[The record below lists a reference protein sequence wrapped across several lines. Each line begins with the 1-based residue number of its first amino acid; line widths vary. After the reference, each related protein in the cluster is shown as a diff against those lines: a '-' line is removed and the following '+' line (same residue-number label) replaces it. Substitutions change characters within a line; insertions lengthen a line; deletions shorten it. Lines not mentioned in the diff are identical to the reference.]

1 MPATE
6 RLYYNDSHL
15 IEFEARVIDKTERVS
30 GWTAVTL
37 DRTAFYP
44 TGGGQPSD
52 TGTLNGLRVVECID
66 NEDDGVLHVIQGRA
80 PELGATVQGRV
91 DWSRRLDHMQ
101 QHTGQHILSQA
112 FVTLFNA
119 PTRSFRVLDQS
130 CEIDVD
136 LANPASEIIERAVEL
151 ANNVIWE
158 DRPITIHN
166 VTSEEAA
173 ALPLRKDSAREGEL
187 RLIEIEEFDLTPCGG
202 THAHRTGEVGM
213 IAVRHWE
220 RAKGLTRIEFVAG
233 VRTLADYRRANKTAR
248 DVAALYSAARDD
260 AAKLTSRVLEEN
272 KELHRR
278 VRVLEEIAA
287 RIEAEELLNEP
298 ASTAGARSVPPAV
311 AGGPD
316 REAVTESNRGLSAQ
330 RDAPGSEPQT
340 IPDPA
345 GVTEPKIICKVFDNR
360 DAESLKHLAQALIA
374 HEGVIALL
382 GSKDKDTARLVF
394 ARSADATGDMN
405 ALMKQ
410 VCEMLDGR
418 GGGKP
423 DLAQG
428 GGRDGG
434 RLTDALQRAVTML
447 KN

>member
-66 NEDDGVLHVIQGRA
+66 NEDEGVLHVIQGRA
-80 PELGATVQGRV
+80 PDLGATVQGRV

-136 LANPASEIIERAVEL
+136 LANPATEIIERAVEL

-158 DRPITIHN
+158 DRPITIRN
-166 VTSEEAA
+166 VTPEEAA
-173 ALPLRKDSAREGEL
+173 ELPLRKDPAREGEL
-187 RLIEIEEFDLTPCGG
+187 RLIEVEGFDLTPCGG

-233 VRTLADYRRANKTAR
+233 VRALADYRRANKTAR
-248 DVAALYSAARDD
+248 DVAALYSSGRDD
-260 AAKLTSRVLEEN
+260 AAKLTSRVLDEN
-272 KELHRR
+272 KDLHRR
-278 VRVLEEIAA
+278 VRALEEISASV
-287 RIEAEELLNEP
+287 EANELLSE
-298 ASTAGARSVPPAV
+298 AVKSVPPAV
-311 AGGPD
+311 AGGSSGSD
-316 REAVTESNRGLSAQ
+316 REAVEESPGLSAR
-330 RDAPGSEPQT
+330 RDTPGSET
-340 IPDPA
+340 KTVPDPA
-345 GVTEPKIICKVFDNR
+345 GVTEPRIITKVFDNR

-374 HEGVIALL
+374 HNGVIALL
-382 GSKDKDTARLVF
+382 GSRDQDTARLVF

-410 VCEMLDGR
+410 ACEMLDGR
-418 GGGKP
+418 GGGRP
-423 DLAQG
+423 DMAQG
-428 GGRDGG
+428 GGKNVL
-434 RLTDALQRAVTML
+434 RLEEAINTVRQNL
-447 KN
+447 